1 MAYIITEANFYYAWE
16 ISMSMDSKYTGPAR
30 EADKQFDAF
39 AKYRQQRRH
48 TELEVVRD
56 VYTPKI
62 NPWGLPLKK
71 KI

>member
-1 MAYIITEANFYYAWE
+1 MPYIINVGNFYYKGRSVL
-16 ISMSMDSKYTGPAR
+16 SMEKYTRPAR
-30 EADKQFDAF
+30 EADKQFDGI
-39 AKYRQQRRH
+39 AKYRQGRRH
-48 TELEVVRD
+48 TELGIVRD